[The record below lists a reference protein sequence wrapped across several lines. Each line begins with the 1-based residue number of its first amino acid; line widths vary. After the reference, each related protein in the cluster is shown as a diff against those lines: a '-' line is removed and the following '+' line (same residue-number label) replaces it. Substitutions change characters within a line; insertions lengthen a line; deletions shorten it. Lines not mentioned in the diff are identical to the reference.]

1 MQKIWDKIYTIY
13 LGNNVIKWYL
23 AIYIHTE
30 GYKNKNVKKTMY
42 GNLFYNELFF
52 IKESK
57 TALMFFSFDIFL
69 PFNFIVTP
77 AVAKA
82 LT

>member
-1 MQKIWDKIYTIY
+1 
-13 LGNNVIKWYL
+13 
-23 AIYIHTE
+23 
-30 GYKNKNVKKTMY
+30 MY
-42 GNLFYNELFF
+42 GNLFYNELFLM
-52 IKESK
+52 KESK